1 MEMRTIDLRAAAVAE
16 AERIA
21 AARSILRSGDEAAR
35 EWLSVRRPWFASVRA
50 GRRRSALRGRAVLIW
65 QVAAEDSCGTVAAA
79 AIVAAVVELADEQS
93 PRTSRRTRAKD
104 AVARIERCPPTP
116 IADLLQEKTDRIVA
130 AARAFAEARLVRARE
145 VAACAPSRPD
155 DGRFQ
160 PGLFDGRAERA
171 RRIAVTAG
179 AAREDAANARV
190 AAAAAAADI
199 RPTRSALL
207 LVLTA

>member
-35 EWLSVRRPWFASVRA
+35 EWLSVRRPWIASVRA

-79 AIVAAVVELADEQS
+79 AIVAAVVELVDEQS

-171 RRIAVTAG
+171 RRID
-179 AAREDAANARV
+179 ARWLSDR
-190 AAAAAAADI
+190 
-199 RPTRSALL
+199 TRRML
-207 LVLTA
+207 

>member
-35 EWLSVRRPWFASVRA
+35 EWLSVRRPWIASVRA
-50 GRRRSALRGRAVLIW
+50 GRRSALRGRAVMIW
-65 QVAAEDSCGTVAAA
+65 QVAAEDSCGAVAAA
-79 AIVAAVVELADEQS
+79 AIVAAVVELADEES

-145 VAACAPSRPD
+145 VAACAPHRPD

-199 RPTRSALL
+199 RPARSALL